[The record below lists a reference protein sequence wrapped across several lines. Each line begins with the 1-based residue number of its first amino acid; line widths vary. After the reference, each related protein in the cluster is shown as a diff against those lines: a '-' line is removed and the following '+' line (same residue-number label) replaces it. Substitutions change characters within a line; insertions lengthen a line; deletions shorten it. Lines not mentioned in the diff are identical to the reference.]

1 MDLEDIC
8 MLGLNCLHLYAA
20 LCEIAHP
27 AVLILLLHGIEMFI
41 CLVFTLFLPVGTRC
55 LPGQL

>member
-8 MLGLNCLHLYAA
+8 MLGLNYLHLYAA
-20 LCEIAHP
+20 VCEIAHP
-27 AVLILLLHGIEMFI
+27 AVLIVLLHRIEMFI
-41 CLVFTLFLPVGTRC
+41 CLVFVLFLPVGRCC

>member
-8 MLGLNCLHLYAA
+8 MLGLKDLHLSAA
-20 LCEIAHP
+20 LCEVAHP

-41 CLVFTLFLPVGTRC
+41 CLVFILFLPVGRRC